1 MKTKIYTIV
10 ALGALALSSAAF
22 AGGFQSPPLQYGP
35 AHNNC
40 NQNQFFGLLGLG
52 FQKTCQSTTDVPEPA
67 ALGLLGIGLIGL
79 AVKRRRK

>member
-1 MKTKIYTIV
+1 MKTKIYAIL

-22 AGGFQSPPLQYGP
+22 AGGYQSPPLQYGP
-35 AHNNC
+35 QGTNC
-40 NQNQFFGLLGLG
+40 NQNQFFGLFGPG
-52 FQKTCQSTTDVPEPA
+52 SQAGCQPATDVPEPA